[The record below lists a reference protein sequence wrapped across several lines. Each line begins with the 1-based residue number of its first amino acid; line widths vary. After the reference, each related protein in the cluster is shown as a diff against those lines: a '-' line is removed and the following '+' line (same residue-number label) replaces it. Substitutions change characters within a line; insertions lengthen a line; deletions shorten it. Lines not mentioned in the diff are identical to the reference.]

1 MQLMD
6 RCDWRRVVVLAIM
19 GLTAVGQAFAGELP
33 VLPYVQNPTTGG
45 MTLLWFAER
54 PTAGTVRLSTP
65 DGERRFKSTS
75 QLAEALQ
82 DNPWKPEFPQPRER
96 ALFRHRVRLSGLQPG
111 TRYEYHVTQPGHD
124 PFDGEF
130 KTPPEGDQP
139 VRFVVYSDS
148 ETEPESSTLPG
159 VEWPASPGSNRPKV
173 QVRYPANQTDG
184 YRENLRVM
192 AAAEPD
198 FICVAGDLV
207 ENGGEQRDWDEFWRH
222 NAGDY
227 GQIASRVPLFP
238 ALGNHENYAGPGGGH
253 AIPAVNFAVAK
264 YLTYFETPNNGA
276 RQREHVGRY
285 YRADYGPVTIICLD
299 SSDGSPHQSPR
310 DTNFNI
316 QASQAPD
323 FNPGSEQFEWLE
335 AQLADAQQRS
345 PFIFVQFHHSMV
357 GSGMHSLPLDH
368 PNFQGHPGSP
378 LRVLLPTLLK
388 YGVAAVFSGHDEMWE
403 RSEATGEETLSDGET
418 REHTLQLYDVGVGG
432 DGLRGP
438 APGAEN
444 PFRKFLAHLNAPE
457 VWQGRRL
464 VSGGKHYGHLEVVVT
479 PNDDGE
485 WEAVLTPVY
494 VFPLMNDEGGI
505 TGWERRTHDDV
516 IRLRRRTPTAAAAS
530 R

>member
-1 MQLMD
+1 MEFMHRSRFRTMLLLVG
-6 RCDWRRVVVLAIM
+6 WAIS
-19 GLTAVGQAFAGELP
+19 GPSRAEELP
-33 VLPYVQNPTTGG
+33 VRPYVQNPTPDG

-54 PTAGTVRLSTP
+54 PTAGTVRLKMP
-65 DGERRFKSTS
+65 GGERRSVAKSTT

-96 ALFRHRVRLSGLQPG
+96 ALFRHRVRLSGLEPG
-111 TRYEYHVTQPGHD
+111 TRYEYTVTQPGYD
-124 PFDGEF
+124 PFQGEF
-130 KTPPEGDQP
+130 QTAPEADQP
-139 VRFVVYSDS
+139 IRFVVYSDS

-159 VEWPASPGSNRPKV
+159 VEWPASPGSNRPKT

-184 YRENLRVM
+184 YRENLKVM
-192 AAAEPD
+192 AAAQPQ
-198 FICVAGDLV
+198 FICVVGDLV
-207 ENGGEQRDWDEFWRH
+207 ENGGEQRDWDEFWQH

-227 GQIASRVPLFP
+227 GQLASRVPLFP

-253 AIPAVNFAVAK
+253 AIPAVNFAVSK

-285 YRADYGPVTIICLD
+285 YRVDYGPVTLICLD
-299 SSDGSPHQSPR
+299 SSDGSPHQSPH
-310 DTNFNI
+310 DTNFNL
-316 QASQAPD
+316 QASHAPD

-335 AQLADAQQRS
+335 AQLADAQRRS
-345 PFIFVQFHHSMV
+345 QFTFVQFHHSMV

-388 YGVAAVFSGHDEMWE
+388 YGVDAVFSGHDEMWE
-403 RSEATGEETLSDGET
+403 RSEATGEETRPEGET
-418 REHTLQLYDVGVGG
+418 AEHTLQLYDVGVGG

-438 APGAEN
+438 MPGAEN
-444 PFRKFLAHLNAPE
+444 PFRKFLAHVNAPE

-464 VSGGKHYGHLEVVVT
+464 VSGGKHYGHLEVNVSPT
-479 PNDDGE
+479 ADG

-494 VFPLMNDEGGI
+494 VFPLMNDEGSV

-516 IRLRRRTPTAAAAS
+516 IRLRSRQGAPTAAGA